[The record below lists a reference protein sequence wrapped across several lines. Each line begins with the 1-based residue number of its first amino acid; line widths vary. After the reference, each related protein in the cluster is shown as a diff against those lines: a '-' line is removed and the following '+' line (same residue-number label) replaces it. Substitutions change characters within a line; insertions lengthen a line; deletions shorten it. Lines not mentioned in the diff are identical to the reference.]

1 MDVLG
6 GDFWI
11 PPGIVQY
18 IQDKDPSLCLC
29 YICKDITIKP
39 VQWGIQKLSGKKR
52 KGKLGGPAS
61 IMFAYS
67 SGEIEHLRAL
77 LPLRV
82 KNSRHLGEWRL
93 NYCRTYPERMGIF
106 RMIMW
111 IPMLRHIRL
120 LRTLNIN

>member
-6 GDFWI
+6 GGLWI
-11 PPGIVQY
+11 PPGVVQY
-18 IQDKDPSLCLC
+18 IQDKDPSLRLC
-29 YICKDITIKP
+29 HVCKDIKINR
-39 VQWGIQKLSGKKR
+39 VQWGINKLNTTR
-52 KGKLGGPAS
+52 LKGKLGGIAS

>member
-18 IQDKDPSLCLC
+18 IQDKDPSLRLC

-39 VQWGIQKLSGKKR
+39 VQWGIQKLSGKKL

-93 NYCRTYPERMGIF
+93 NYCRTYQERMGTF
-106 RMIMW
+106 RTILW
-111 IPMLRHIRL
+111 IPMAKHLKHLKI
-120 LRTLNIN
+120 

>member
-18 IQDKDPSLCLC
+18 IQDKDPSLRLC

-39 VQWGIQKLSGKKR
+39 VQWGIQKLSGKKL

-93 NYCRTYPERMGIF
+93 NYCRTYQERMGTF
-106 RMIMW
+106 RTILW
-111 IPMLRHIRL
+111 IPMTKHLKYLKTCVI
-120 LRTLNIN
+120 